1 MLMRLFPS
9 ISVTL
14 IKSGSGWNEELWW
27 RWVVK
32 RFAQLLVSAEPD
44 VGGLWDHLI
53 CRWAELPELILKIS
67 ISFLGLLA
75 AHSNWLWSVKVRQPL
90 TDHFSTLD
98 FLCHGNICGS
108 PERDS
113 VELKNINP
121 VDKLFCSGWESVQ
134 SSKHPDFNAGRRST
148 TSCFGASSIFI
159 LSVKQAA
166 QQSDVSSTRKV
177 SAVVYLLMCGYHLEL
192 DATESVLNRPIS
204 TH

>member
-27 RWVVK
+27 RWVAK

-90 TDHFSTLD
+90 MDHFSTLD

-134 SSKHPDFNAGRRST
+134 SSKHPDFK
-148 TSCFGASSIFI
+148 CI
-159 LSVKQAA
+159 SVSMQDVAAPQAA
-166 QQSDVSSTRKV
+166 LGHPPFLFWAWSKQHNNQTS
-177 SAVVYLLMCGYHLEL
+177 LLHAKFLL
-192 DATESVLNRPIS
+192 WFTF
-204 TH
+204 